1 MALFSGKQSDFSQTI
16 CFRHV
21 MLAMYF
27 TRKSVKN
34 KWEINLWRIQ
44 KFQQDCLSDIPVLD
58 IASGRRMVVL

>member
-27 TRKSVKN
+27 TRKSVKTNEKLTFDEFKNFN
-34 KWEINLWRIQ
+34 KIVYLI
-44 KFQQDCLSDIPVLD
+44 FQF
-58 IASGRRMVVL
+58 